1 MRHLRHEQGH
11 ALRSVGERQ
20 AVFHIVTLCVKRENV
35 VVDFLLWDY
44 ELVEVPFHAH
54 IENPVYAID
63 VLVEVQNVAAVG
75 IYEFGKHGK
84 DARLVGAVHQQHGI
98 VMWIFVHRF
107 GFIYFSDAKIVQAE
121 RNAKK
126 QLADFFA
133 NAEVQPVLWKDSAS
147 RAQCKKQLADF
158 FASAEA

>member
-1 MRHLRHEQGH
+1 MQAIILAAGMGKRLGDLTRNNTKCMVKVNDVPLIDRALTQLSRLDLSRVILVIGYEGEKLRAH
-11 ALRSVGERQ
+11 VGESYKGLK
-20 AVFHIVTLCVKRENV
+20 IT
-35 VVDFLLWDY
+35 Y
-44 ELVEVPFHAH
+44 

-121 RNAKK
+121 RTGKK
-126 QLADFFA
+126 TA
-133 NAEVQPVLWKDSAS
+133 
-147 RAQCKKQLADF
+147 C
-158 FASAEA
+158 